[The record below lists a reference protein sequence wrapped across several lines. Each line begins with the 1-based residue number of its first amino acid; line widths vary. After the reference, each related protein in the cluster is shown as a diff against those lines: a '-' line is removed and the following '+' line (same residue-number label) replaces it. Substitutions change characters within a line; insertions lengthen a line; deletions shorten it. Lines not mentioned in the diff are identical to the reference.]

1 MAAFGKCKRFTYY
14 YIIAYYVIIMLIIIM
29 LLLSTKYITT
39 LTKFFVVCSLII
51 INFFATFVNL
61 VFSEDQPNMQPIS
74 QVEIFY
80 LVNLR
85 KENQNLRRALL
96 LLL

>member
-1 MAAFGKCKRFTYY
+1 MF
-14 YIIAYYVIIMLIIIM
+14 IIIM
-29 LLLSTKYITT
+29 LLLSTI
-39 LTKFFVVCSLII
+39 TKFVVVCSLITT
-51 INFFATFVNL
+51 NFFATFVNL